1 MTVFDA
7 AQRQRRARRFALVP
21 FGTYTRT
28 IALAHA
34 RHIGTVTAALLIVAM
49 TLDLAPRA
57 EWIASQSPS
66 RGALALVLHFLWYLA
81 LRMADLI
88 GNLLPLAC
96 FMGLFW
102 SEVTLT
108 QSRERV
114 VIWNGGRS
122 PLQTLVP
129 LAILGILF
137 GALQVTALSVLRPGA
152 VAIQI
157 EQGLGEYGRRFDRRL
172 HPDARHWVTLPNHL
186 IQARIDYR
194 ASRLVDVQIFEFS
207 DSGRLN
213 GRIEAASAE
222 PTATHGRW
230 RFHAGSRW
238 DAPDADPAS
247 QPTDTGPARR
257 FDTEE
262 DDLPVDPLWLANLNI
277 DARYLPNGVLSALAA
292 RAGVPD
298 PSSYRAWRQ
307 VRMAQF
313 FLPFGMLLLAS
324 CLATALIGQRTA
336 FKPMILIGLAG
347 YFLYVSNNVVVWL
360 GEYGQVPAIPAAWLM
375 PLAMVASGL
384 ALMTWLERRGQAS

>member
-1 MTVFDA
+1 MTVFETS
-7 AQRQRRARRFALVP
+7 RQARRTRRFALVP

-57 EWIASQSPS
+57 EWIASQAPS
-66 RGALALVLHFLWYLA
+66 RSLPGIVLHFLWYLS

-129 LAILGILF
+129 LAILGVVF

-172 HPDARHWVTLPNHL
+172 HPDARHWITLPNHL

-194 ASRLVDVQIFEFS
+194 ASRLVDVQVFEFS

-213 GRIEAASAE
+213 GRIEAAAAE
-222 PTATHGRW
+222 PTSVPGRW
-230 RFHAGSRW
+230 RFHDGSRW
-238 DAPDADPAS
+238 DAPDADPS
-247 QPTDTGPARR
+247 SRPTDTGAARR
-257 FDTEE
+257 FAAE
-262 DDLPVDPLWLANLNI
+262 DDHLPLDPLWLASFGI
-277 DARYLPNGVLSALAA
+277 DARYLPSSVLATLAS
-292 RAGVPD
+292 RPD
-298 PSSYRAWRQ
+298 IPDASSYRTWRQ
-307 VRMAQF
+307 VRFAQF
-313 FLPFGMLLLAS
+313 LLPFGMMLFAS
-324 CLATALIGQRTA
+324 CLATALIAQRTA
-336 FKPMILIGLAG
+336 FKPMILIGLGG
-347 YFLYVSNNVVVWL
+347 YFLYVSNNIVVWL

-384 ALMTWLERRGQAS
+384 ALMTWLERRGRAS

>member
-1 MTVFDA
+1 MTALDTA
-7 AQRQRRARRFALVP
+7 RPQRGARRFALVP
-21 FGTYTRT
+21 LGTYTRT
-28 IALAHA
+28 LVLAHA
-34 RHIGTVTAALLIVAM
+34 RHVGTVTAALLVIAM

-66 RGALALVLHFLWYLA
+66 RGAPALVLHFLWYLS

-102 SEVTLT
+102 SEITLT

-114 VIWNGGRS
+114 IIWNGGRS

-129 LAILGILF
+129 LAILGIFF

-152 VAIQI
+152 VAIQM
-157 EQGLGEYGRRFDRRL
+157 EQNLGEYGRRFDRRL
-172 HPDARHWVTLPNHL
+172 HPQTRSWITLPNHL
-186 IQARIDYR
+186 IQARIDFR
-194 ASRLVDVQIFEFS
+194 ASRLVDVQVFEFS
-207 DSGRLN
+207 DTGRLN

-238 DAPDADPAS
+238 DAPDAASDS
-247 QPTDTGPARR
+247 QPTDTGAARR
-257 FDTEE
+257 FETEE
-262 DDLPVDPLWLANLNI
+262 DDLPLDPLWLANFGI
-277 DARYLPNGVLSALAA
+277 DARYLPTGVLAALAT
-292 RAGVPD
+292 RPD
-298 PSSYRAWRQ
+298 IPESSGYRTWRQ
-307 VRMAQF
+307 VRFAQF

-324 CLATALIGQRTA
+324 CLATALIAQRTA

-347 YFLYVSNNVVVWL
+347 YFLYVSNNIVVWL
-360 GEYGQVPAIPAAWLM
+360 GEYGQVSAVPAAWLM
-375 PLAMVASGL
+375 PLVMVAAGL
-384 ALMTWLERRGQAS
+384 GLMTWLERRGRAS

>member
-1 MTVFDA
+1 MTAFDTA
-7 AQRQRRARRFALVP
+7 RPQRRTRRFALVP

-28 IALAHA
+28 LVFAHA

-57 EWIASQSPS
+57 EWIASQAPS
-66 RGALALVLHFLWYLA
+66 RGAPALVLHFLWYLA

-102 SEVTLT
+102 SEITLT

-129 LAILGILF
+129 LAILGVAF

-157 EQGLGEYGRRFDRRL
+157 EQNLGEYGRRFDRRL
-172 HPDARHWVTLPNHL
+172 HREARQWISLPSHL
-186 IQARIDYR
+186 IQARVDYR
-194 ASRLVDVQIFEFS
+194 ASRLVDVQVFEFS
-207 DSGRLN
+207 DTGRLN

-222 PTATHGRW
+222 PTGTPGRW
-230 RFHAGSRW
+230 RFHSGSRW
-238 DAPDADPAS
+238 DAPDAAPTS
-247 QPTDTGPARR
+247 QPTDTGATRR
-257 FDTEE
+257 FDIEE
-262 DDLPVDPLWLANLNI
+262 DDLPVDPLWLASFGI
-277 DARYLPNGVLSALAA
+277 DARYLPNGVVASLAT
-292 RAGVPD
+292 RADIPD
-298 PSSYRAWRQ
+298 ASGYRTWRQ
-307 VRMAQF
+307 VRVAQF

-324 CLATALIGQRTA
+324 CLATALIAQRTA

-360 GEYGQVPAIPAAWLM
+360 GEYGQLPAIFAAWLM

-384 ALMTWLERRGQAS
+384 ALMTWLERRGRAS